1 MSGMAA
7 AVGFARFAMAVRDL
21 LGVRG
26 VRGVRGAVY
35 QICRGL
41 IGCEVTGVSGQG
53 EVRCIKYAQ
62 CIGLGRLCVK
72 CEGGGRVKEKCSS
85 PST

>member
-1 MSGMAA
+1 MVGCQGVAG

-26 VRGVRGAVY
+26 VRGAVY

-41 IGCEVTGVSGQG
+41 IECEVTGVSGQG
-53 EVRCIKYAQ
+53 
-62 CIGLGRLCVK
+62 
-72 CEGGGRVKEKCSS
+72 
-85 PST
+85 